1 MVEIFLLLAVGAA
14 AKHTTDSVRG
24 WLARRDQKA
33 QDDMAAHEATVQEI
47 AAGNYPGSP
56 EKKGANDPKSTGN
69 NGSGSKGKHQ
79 TLPVSNSSGPAQ
91 KGDGKK
97 ERKDDAKA
105 ARKAAREDA
114 KARKNAAREEAR
126 SRSSAGRA
134 GAPGRG
140 GGAGRA
146 PVGADSKGPRKAG
159 PGKGGG
165 ASGKDGKGAAGSG
178 GGKGAAGGSGTG
190 APGGKGDTAAK
201 DKAARQAEKDKAAR
215 QAGKDAAA
223 KDKAARAA
231 EKKAEKEAAH
241 SAHADRL
248 ERRKERSRKAGAA
261 TGRAARKTLDAR
273 RDRAARKKAKK
284 EAADRAKDSKNTTTD
299 PADPTGAGGTFA
311 GDKAKH
317 TGTRAGT
324 RAGRALQS
332 ARAYGEGFL
341 EGFKAALDQAAREH
355 AAAQAQEELDRTR
368 KPMTDTAPATPVPV
382 TGEDSKTGLL
392 TLGKGAARKT
402 ISRGEVKTLK
412 NFTDRLGDYASTAA
426 GAADDCKVLNG
437 QAQEYAAQATAL
449 AEECTAVKGGEGLV
463 GECLALAEAA
473 TVQGG
478 KADELHARMLR
489 AVESLETTSANAAT
503 RHGAIFQAV
512 ADSPLSSPAE
522 SRFYNS

>member
-1 MVEIFLLLAVGAA
+1 MEIFLLLAVGAA

-56 EKKGANDPKSTGN
+56 DKKGNIDQKSTGN
-69 NGSGSKGKHQ
+69 NSAGGKGKHH
-79 TLPVSNSSGPAQ
+79 TLPASNPSGPAP
-91 KGDGKK
+91 KDDGKK
-97 ERKDDAKA
+97 ERKDSAKA
-105 ARKAAREDA
+105 ARKAAQEES
-114 KARKNAAREEAR
+114 KARKKAARDEAR

-134 GAPGRG
+134 GAPGRSGAPG
-140 GGAGRA
+140 GGMGRA
-146 PVGADSKGPRKAG
+146 PVGADTKGPRKPG

-165 ASGKDGKGAAGSG
+165 AGSSGKDGKGAAGSG
-178 GGKGAAGGSGTG
+178 GGKGAAGGSGAGTP
-190 APGGKGDTAAK
+190 AGKDDTAVK
-201 DKAARQAEKDKAAR
+201 DKAARQAEKD
-215 QAGKDAAA
+215 AAA
-223 KDKAARAA
+223 KDKTARADK
-231 EKKAEKEAAH
+231 KKADKEADHAD
-241 SAHADRL
+241 HADRL

-299 PADPTGAGGTFA
+299 PADPAGPGGTFA

-317 TGTRAGT
+317 AGTRAGT
-324 RAGRALQS
+324 RAGRAIQS

-341 EGFKAALDQAAREH
+341 EGFKAAMDQAAREH
-355 AAAQAQEELDRTR
+355 AAAQAQAELDRTR
-368 KPMTDTAPATPVPV
+368 KPMTDAAPATPVPV
-382 TGEDSKTGLL
+382 TAEDSKTGLL
-392 TLGKGAARKT
+392 TLGKGATRKT

-412 NFTDRLGDYASTAA
+412 NFTDRLGDYASTASS
-426 GAADDCKVLNG
+426 AADDCKALTG

-449 AEECTAVKGGEGLV
+449 AEECQAVKGGEGLV

-478 KADELHARMLR
+478 AADELHARMLR
-489 AVESLETTSANAAT
+489 AVESLETTSANAGT
-503 RHGAIFQAV
+503 RHGAIFRAV

>member
-56 EKKGANDPKSTGN
+56 DKKGKTDPKSTGN
-69 NGSGSKGKHQ
+69 NSAGGKGKHH
-79 TLPVSNSSGPAQ
+79 TLPASNPSGPAL
-91 KGDGKK
+91 KDEVKK
-97 ERKDDAKA
+97 ERKDGAKA
-105 ARKAAREDA
+105 ARKAAQEES
-114 KARKNAAREEAR
+114 KARKKAARDEAR

-134 GAPGRG
+134 GAPGRSGAPG
-140 GGAGRA
+140 GGTGRA
-146 PVGADSKGPRKAG
+146 PVGADTKGPRKPG
-159 PGKGGG
+159 PGKGGGAG
-165 ASGKDGKGAAGSG
+165 ASGKDGKGAAG
-178 GGKGAAGGSGTG
+178 GSGTG
-190 APGGKGDTAAK
+190 GPGGKDDTAAK
-201 DKAARQAEKDKAAR
+201 DKAARK
-215 QAGKDAAA
+215 AGKDAAA
-223 KDKAARAA
+223 KGKNALKA
-231 EKKAEKEAAH
+231 EEKAEKEA
-241 SAHADRL
+241 AHADRL

-299 PADPTGAGGTFA
+299 PADPAGPGGTFA

-317 TGTRAGT
+317 AGTRAGT
-324 RAGRALQS
+324 RAGRAIQS

-341 EGFKAALDQAAREH
+341 EGFKAAMDQAAREH
-355 AAAQAQEELDRTR
+355 AAAQAQAELDRTR
-368 KPMTDTAPATPVPV
+368 KPMTDAAPATPVPV
-382 TGEDSKTGLL
+382 TAEDSKTGLL
-392 TLGKGAARKT
+392 TLGKGATRKT

-412 NFTDRLGDYASTAA
+412 NFTDRLGDYASTASS
-426 GAADDCKVLNG
+426 AAEDCKALSG

-449 AEECTAVKGGEGLV
+449 AEECQAVKGGEGLV

-478 KADELHARMLR
+478 AADELHARMLR
-489 AVESLETTSANAAT
+489 AVESLETTSANAGT
-503 RHGAIFQAV
+503 RHGAIFRAV